1 MDAQTHE
8 QIESIL
14 YDYACDTITA
24 ESAKVLILE
33 LGHKVNLRK
42 WINNITA
49 VESVLTGEITE
60 IEV

>member
-1 MDAQTHE
+1 MDAQIHE
-8 QIESIL
+8 KIESIL
-14 YDYACDTITA
+14 YDYACDIITA
-24 ESAKVLILE
+24 ESAKSSILE
-33 LGHKVNLRK
+33 LGHTVDLRK